1 MVKNCL
7 QPLLDFELEYAF
19 FDTGADISI
28 SYEVADFV
36 SYLPR
41 IGLAFS
47 LPKKYGAFEYDG
59 YGPHESYIDKRLA
72 SEYGSYRS
80 TAKKE
85 YFPWVKPQ
93 ETGSHYGS
101 ERLKIDNVFT
111 ITAEKPFSFSVLPYS
126 VEQLRE
132 AKHHFELPKS
142 NSVYV
147 HLDVAMS
154 GVGTA
159 SCGPKLA
166 EKYQAPKKGKNTF
179 RIILNK

>member
-1 MVKNCL
+1 M
-7 QPLLDFELEYAF
+7 EYTF
-19 FDTGADISI
+19 FDTGVDISF

-59 YGPHESYIDKRLA
+59 YGPYESYIDKRLA

-85 YFPWVKPQ
+85 YFPWIKPQ

-101 ERLKIDNVFT
+101 ERLKIDNALT
-111 ITAEKPFSFSVLPYS
+111 ITAEKPFSFSDFLG
-126 VEQLRE
+126 
-132 AKHHFELPKS
+132 KIFKKS
-142 NSVYV
+142 HSKKYLSFGIIFFLMSYFVVIKVYY
-147 HLDVAMS
+147 LF
-154 GVGTA
+154 
-159 SCGPKLA
+159 CGCVFLTLSLFCRLFSK
-166 EKYQAPKKGKNTF
+166 ETNE
-179 RIILNK
+179 